1 MDFQDACREY
11 PTYNTIQF
19 DESCLNGI
27 IQNNTV
33 KVLKEI
39 NISINLEI

>member
-1 MDFQDACREY
+1 MMPAENIQHITQF
-11 PTYNTIQF
+11 QF

-27 IQNNTV
+27 MQNNTV

-39 NISINLEI
+39 NISVNLEI